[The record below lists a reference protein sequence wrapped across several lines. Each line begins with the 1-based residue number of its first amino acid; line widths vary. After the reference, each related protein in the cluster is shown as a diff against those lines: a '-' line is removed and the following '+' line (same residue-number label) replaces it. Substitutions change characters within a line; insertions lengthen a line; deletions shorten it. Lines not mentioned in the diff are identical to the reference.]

1 VQVSS
6 ASIQALGTLLEAR
19 TGQQLTMNRRWRVDA
34 VLQPLAKERG
44 LSSVDALVSLLLAD
58 DDPALAERV
67 VEALLNHETSFFRD
81 RTAFD
86 LLLGPALTRL
96 ERARSSERRLRI
108 WCAGCSTGQE
118 PYSLA
123 LFFAERRSR
132 WHGWT
137 IDILGTDVS
146 RSAIAQARG
155 GTYSQLE
162 VQRGLAV
169 VQMMRWFEEDGAG
182 SWTIAPQLRGAVR
195 FEVHD
200 VASPAPRPGR
210 FDLILCRNVLLYF
223 SPAVRAAA
231 FARLADAVEP
241 DGALML
247 GAGETVIGQT
257 EAFESDSQCRGL
269 YVRTPEARPLR
280 RAAS

>member
-1 VQVSS
+1 MQVSS